1 MKQKRTFRL
10 DEDKLRRVVRQV
22 INEAIDGGW
31 EVDESEVDDAYN
43 LFAQELGNEEANAAI
58 VGCMGDEE
66 LAKCLAFLFR
76 QYDFRQW
83 TEFQENRDDEEYDDE
98 DEL

>member
-1 MKQKRTFRL
+1 MKQNHNFRL
-10 DEDKLRRVVRQV
+10 DENKLRRVVKQV

-31 EVDESEVDDAYN
+31 EVNEWEVDDAYN
-43 LFAQELGNEEANAAI
+43 LFVQELGNEEANAAI
-58 VGCMGDEE
+58 VGCMGNEE

-83 TEFQENRDDEEYDDE
+83 EEFQNERDNEEYDDN
-98 DEL
+98 EL